1 MLEKKMKGAENVEK
15 DFLYP
20 LRRIHGLLHDSLL
33 TYKNKCDL
41 KVKYRREIQQKRKH
55 NSKTVFLV
63 LTPEHTNLG
72 DHAIAYAEAEL
83 LKCNGVDYVEI
94 TGKQLVELQ
103 KNKCLNSMNGY
114 PILINGGGNLGTLWF
129 DVEQLMRDIIR
140 ANPRSCIFILPNTIY
155 YEDTEYGKREF
166 EQSVSIYNT
175 HKNLY
180 IYAREQISYDK
191 MKDVYRSVKLVPDM
205 VLSMNWC
212 DIETE
217 RMGCLLCLRKDCER
231 LCTEKEEEQLYSM
244 LQTVFGEEL
253 HYTDMHA
260 MRDVQ
265 IVDRTIALRK
275 KRIEFQ
281 KAALVVTDRLHG
293 MILCAITGTPCI
305 VINSRSPKVK
315 GCYEWI
321 RHLKYIKFCDNIDD
335 ILEVYQSIPSE
346 NNHYDNSHLVKYYNE
361 LTNDVLEKI

>member
-1 MLEKKMKGAENVEK
+1 
-15 DFLYP
+15 
-20 LRRIHGLLHDSLL
+20 
-33 TYKNKCDL
+33 
-41 KVKYRREIQQKRKH
+41 
-55 NSKTVFLV
+55 
-63 LTPEHTNLG
+63 
-72 DHAIAYAEAEL
+72 
-83 LKCNGVDYVEI
+83 
-94 TGKQLVELQ
+94 
-103 KNKCLNSMNGY
+103 
-114 PILINGGGNLGTLWF
+114 
-129 DVEQLMRDIIR
+129 
-140 ANPRSCIFILPNTIY
+140 
-155 YEDTEYGKREF
+155 
-166 EQSVSIYNT
+166 
-175 HKNLY
+175 
-180 IYAREQISYDK
+180 
-191 MKDVYRSVKLVPDM
+191 
-205 VLSMNWC
+205 
-212 DIETE
+212 
-217 RMGCLLCLRKDCER
+217 
-231 LCTEKEEEQLYSM
+231 M